1 MSRVY
6 PRKGPPEAVRISRS
20 ISASVPLA
28 NAWARA
34 ECSESTGT
42 IGVSNGEAS
51 TAARTSGPPA
61 IRDSLFARATRY
73 PALRAVS
80 VGSKPIDPVMPLS
93 TTSAGCAAASTLARS
108 PQTMRGLYPLMP
120 TLRAIASRYSCN
132 RCASCVVPL
141 VATSSARTRTACCA
155 NNSREREPALRAAT
169 FSGASSA
176 STVVPARRARCS
188 ITCTAWVPIDPVEP
202 SKVTLRASQS
212 PCLRA
217 SVRVSRKPPTRVEE
231 PNFMFTSIACCR
243 YGLRKLCGC
252 QQRLR
257 SDLG

>member
-1 MSRVY
+1 M
-6 PRKGPPEAVRISRS
+6 RISRS

-61 IRDSLFARATRY
+61 IRDSLFARATRC
-73 PALRAVS
+73 PALRAAS

-120 TLRAIASRYSCN
+120 VLRAAASRYSRN
-132 RCASCVVPL
+132 RCASCAVPL

-188 ITCTAWVPIDPVEP
+188 ITCIAWVPIEPVEP
-202 SKVTLRASQS
+202 RRVTREGVRTRL
-212 PCLRA
+212 LNV
-217 SVRVSRKPPTRVEE
+217 SVRVGDVASKRAEE
-231 PNFMFTSIACCR
+231 PNFIVIVSPIR
-243 YGLRKLCGC
+243 G
-252 QQRLR
+252 
-257 SDLG
+257 